1 MNCQSSCLLVGH
13 IIGTVLTLFCVKLIW
28 VYSKLI
34 SHKNRKEK
42 KW

>member
-13 IIGTVLTLFCVKLIW
+13 IIGTVLTLFCVW